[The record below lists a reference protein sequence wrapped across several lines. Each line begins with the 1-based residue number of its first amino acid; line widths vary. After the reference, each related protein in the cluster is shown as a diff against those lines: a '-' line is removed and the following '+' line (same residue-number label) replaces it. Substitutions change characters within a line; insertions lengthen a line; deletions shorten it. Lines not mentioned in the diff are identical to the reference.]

1 MASLI
6 QWTWVWAS
14 SGSWWWTGKPGVLQ
28 SMGSQRVGHDWA
40 TELNWLITHMSL
52 VSGFFFFNIK
62 QINRWH
68 LECYV
73 MAACHMICC
82 MFTDW
87 GQDSWKMWGLPIFW
101 DKEGLG
107 NRVLMTL
114 KVHWSAL
121 LASQAFVC
129 FFTFFSYLDTPIKK
143 HFFVFYGPLRRC
155 PLTAPCQVSLSQRL
169 NSYT

>member
-1 MASLI
+1 MSLSKLWELVMDREAWRAAVHGVTKG
-6 QWTWVWAS
+6 WTWLSNW
-14 SGSWWWTGKPGVLQ
+14 
-28 SMGSQRVGHDWA
+28 
-40 TELNWLITHMSL
+40 TELTDHTYVFGLR
-52 VSGFFFFNIK
+52 VFFFFFQYK
-62 QINRWH
+62 TQINRWH